1 MQLEYRQA
9 WPGRKLVGNSLVVVM
24 MANMTKID
32 MSLDTR
38 LSYQRSQMQID
49 DESDTDGNG
58 GGHDYND
65 TLGVGDEGE
74 FHSHS
79 GNEIVI
85 EDDGDMD
92 WEDIL
97 PHR

>member
-1 MQLEYRQA
+1 M
-9 WPGRKLVGNSLVVVM
+9 V
-24 MANMTKID
+24 ANVTKID

-38 LSYQRSQMQID
+38 LSYQSVPMEVD
-49 DESDTDGNG
+49 DDDDNG
-58 GGHDYND
+58 GGYDYND

-79 GNEIVI
+79 GNGII
-85 EDDGDMD
+85 AEDDGDLD